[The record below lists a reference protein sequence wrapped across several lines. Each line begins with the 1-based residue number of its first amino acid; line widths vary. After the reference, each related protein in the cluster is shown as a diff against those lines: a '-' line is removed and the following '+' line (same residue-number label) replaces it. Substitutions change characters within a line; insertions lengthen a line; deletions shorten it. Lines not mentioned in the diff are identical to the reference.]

1 MLKQFKTMYTIQIFI
16 ACLLLQ
22 SIFVTP
28 IGSFPNN
35 GNEMSD
41 IRQCVDIKDCD
52 IYDWLID
59 DGNYGI
65 IDFPKQQVD
74 SLLLKDECGLTDSGE
89 VNKGK

>member
-1 MLKQFKTMYTIQIFI
+1 MYVIQIFI
-16 ACLLLQ
+16 VCLYLQ

-35 GNEMSD
+35 ESETSD
-41 IRQCVDIKDCD
+41 VRQCVDLKDCD
-52 IYDWLID
+52 IFNWLID

-74 SLLLKDECGLTDSGE
+74 FLLMKDECGLTKSGE
-89 VNKGK
+89 VQRGN